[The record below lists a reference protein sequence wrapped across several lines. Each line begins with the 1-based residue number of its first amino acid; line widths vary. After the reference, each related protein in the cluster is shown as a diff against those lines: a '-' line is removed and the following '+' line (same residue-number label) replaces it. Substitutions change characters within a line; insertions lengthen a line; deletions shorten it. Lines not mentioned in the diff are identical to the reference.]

1 MKKTFLSL
9 FLIGMLYVSG
19 TGTGYAIFC
28 TNCATNVQQFKD
40 SVVQKFQLGKETISA
55 AQGTITAAQQTL
67 ETVNNRILIPM
78 RDALTIISILKS
90 GDNIKNLVLGAT
102 GLDPLLIRN
111 PEQYFKN
118 KTLGPIQSWIGDVAA
133 QKSIYSESIY
143 KNLLLNTRYS
153 YSDTATKVKGF
164 TRSSL
169 PATIQAR
176 VCTEDYLTK
185 IATEDVI
192 AGGRPFD
199 AVEFEARKAYFYSRF
214 CVGDPDSSTEEGVE
228 TAQAL
233 MELQK
238 ARPNAGGMDAWLA
251 ITGGD
256 NEYTRNMNVQLAVNE
271 GAAEVEAR
279 TIKDFDLGGGIKSL
293 TTCVKYAEND
303 INGNL
308 YGESASPPCL
318 VEEIQQTGKMFNT
331 LLEDALKSPA
341 ETLRSTLGP
350 GAGSL
355 ISTAFTSINLLQSIS
370 TAAGNITGGSGGGG
384 GTSQTN
390 TDVINRAPT
399 NDLSGN
405 TRAKTTL
412 TGPPVQQLGFHKKAL
427 SDLETIDQNY
437 LNEITFYQNQ
447 LDNMKMCY
455 EKLVKDHPQIQS
467 DGRVTAAFSF
477 HSTATTTNARLR
489 ATIGEELS
497 LIATTTALVTTTLS
511 AIQASNSSEVILNL
525 FNDYQNR
532 VDTEGLPSQTS
543 GGIREGE
550 YTSFK
555 GNVDQSLSEGGAVF
569 IFKAD
574 CAAIRGQLETQDFSG
589 AGA

>member
-1 MKKTFLSL
+1 MKKLFLSV
-9 FLIGMLYVSG
+9 FLVSLIYTSS
-19 TGTGYAIFC
+19 TGTANAIVC
-28 TNCATNVQQFKD
+28 SNCATNVQQLKD
-40 SVVQKFQLGKETISA
+40 SITQKYQAGKDTISA

-67 ETVNNRILIPM
+67 DTVNNRILIPM

-90 GDNIKNLVLGAT
+90 GDNIKNLVLGST

-143 KNLLLNTRYS
+143 KNILLNTRYT
-153 YSDTATKVKGF
+153 YSDTSTKVKGF

-169 PATIQAR
+169 PATIQQR
-176 VCTEDYLTK
+176 VCTEEYLTK

-199 AVEFEARKAYFYSRF
+199 AMEFEARKAYFYSRF
-214 CVGDPDSSTEEGVE
+214 CVGDPNSTSEEGVE

-256 NEYTRNMNVQLAVNE
+256 NEYTRNMNVQMAINE
-271 GAAEVEAR
+271 GAAAAEERA
-279 TIKDFDLGGGIKSL
+279 IKDFDLGAGIKSL

-308 YGESASPPCL
+308 YGETASPPCL
-318 VEEIQQTGKMFNT
+318 VEEIQQTGRMVNT

-355 ISTAFTSINLLQSIS
+355 INTAFTTINLLQSIS
-370 TAAGNITGGSGGGG
+370 TAAGNITGGGGSRGGGSSST
-384 GTSQTN
+384 GTTVTN
-390 TDVINRAPT
+390 RQPI
-399 NDLSGN
+399 NDLATNSS
-405 TRAKTTL
+405 AKKTL
-412 TGPPVQQLGFHKKAL
+412 VGPPVQQ
-427 SDLETIDQNY
+427 
-437 LNEITFYQNQ
+437 
-447 LDNMKMCY
+447 
-455 EKLVKDHPQIQS
+455 
-467 DGRVTAAFSF
+467 
-477 HSTATTTNARLR
+477 
-489 ATIGEELS
+489 
-497 LIATTTALVTTTLS
+497 
-511 AIQASNSSEVILNL
+511 
-525 FNDYQNR
+525 
-532 VDTEGLPSQTS
+532 
-543 GGIREGE
+543 
-550 YTSFK
+550 
-555 GNVDQSLSEGGAVF
+555 
-569 IFKAD
+569 
-574 CAAIRGQLETQDFSG
+574 
-589 AGA
+589 

>member
-1 MKKTFLSL
+1 MNTMKKLFISL
-9 FLIGMLYVSG
+9 FLTCIIYTSSTSNVYALTTFCVNCSTIAQQLIDYVRQG
-19 TGTGYAIFC
+19 LQYG
-28 TNCATNVQQFKD
+28 KD
-40 SVVQKFQLGKETISA
+40 TITAS
-55 AQGTITAAQQTL
+55 QTTITAAQQTI
-67 ETVNNRILIPM
+67 ETVNNTVLIPM

-102 GLDPLLIRN
+102 GLDPLLVRN

-118 KTLGPIQSWIGDVAA
+118 KTLGPVQSWIGDVAA

-143 KNLLLNTRYS
+143 KNLLLNTRYT
-153 YSDTATKVKGF
+153 YSDTSTKVKGF
-164 TRSSL
+164 VRSSL
-169 PATIQAR
+169 PATIQQR
-176 VCTEDYLTK
+176 VCAEDYLTK
-185 IATEDVI
+185 LATEDVI

-214 CVGDPDSSTEEGVE
+214 CVGDPDSTSDEGVE

-271 GAAEVEAR
+271 GASAVREQVV
-279 TIKDFDLGGGIKSL
+279 KDFDLGAGIKSL

-308 YGESASPPCL
+308 YAETASPPCL
-318 VEEIQQTGKMFNT
+318 VEEVQQTGRMFNT

-370 TAAGNITGGSGGGG
+370 TAAGNITGGSRG
-384 GTSQTN
+384 GTGTVVTSRPP
-390 TDVINRAPT
+390 V
-399 NDLSGN
+399 NDLANNTSGKQ
-405 TRAKTTL
+405 TIV
-412 TGPPVQQLGFHKKAL
+412 GPPAQQLSFHQKSLASL
-427 SDLETIDQNY
+427 QITDQSY
-437 LNEITFYQNQ
+437 LNEITLYQNQ
-447 LDNMKMCY
+447 LNVMKACY
-455 EKLVKDHPQIQS
+455 EKLVKDHPQIET
-467 DGRVTAAFSF
+467 DARVTAAFSF
-477 HSTATTTNARLR
+477 HSNESTTNDRLR
-489 ATIGEELS
+489 TTIGQELN
-497 LIATTTALVTTTLS
+497 LIATTTALVTTTLN
-511 AIQASNSSEVILNL
+511 AIQTSNSSEVILNL
-525 FNDYQNR
+525 FRDYQNR
-532 VDTEGLPSQTS
+532 IDAEALPNQTS
-543 GGIREGE
+543 AAIRDGE
-550 YTSFK
+550 YVSFK
-555 GNVDQSLSEGGAVF
+555 GNVQQSLSEGGTIF
-569 IFKAD
+569 IYKAD
-574 CAAIRGQLETQDFSG
+574 CAAIRGQLETQDFGG